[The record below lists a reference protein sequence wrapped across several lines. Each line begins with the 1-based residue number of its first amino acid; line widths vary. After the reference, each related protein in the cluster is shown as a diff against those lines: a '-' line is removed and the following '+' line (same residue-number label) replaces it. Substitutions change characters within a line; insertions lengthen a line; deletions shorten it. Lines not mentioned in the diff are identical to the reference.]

1 MKAERHTVVLETDGA
16 GAVIG
21 YTPNLSGCIQS
32 ISYVKD
38 DFADTVDWAITLE
51 ATGESLWTDTNI
63 TASERVYPVSPAN
76 LGSSGAASS
85 LTERPI
91 VAAND
96 RVKIAVTNGGD
107 TKSGAFHVV
116 VT

>member
-1 MKAERHTVVLETDGA
+1 MHAERHTIAVEVSAGGA
-16 GAVIG
+16 ATA
-21 YTPNLSGCIQS
+21 YSPNITGRVHS

-38 DFADTVDWAITLE
+38 DYADTVDWAITLE

-63 TASERVYPVSPAN
+63 TASERVYPVAPAN
-76 LGSSGAASS
+76 VGSSGAASS
-85 LTERPI
+85 LTEVPI

-96 RVKIAVTNGGD
+96 RVKFVISNGGVS
-107 TKSGAFHVV
+107 TSGVFHVV

>member
-1 MKAERHTVVLETDGA
+1 MFAQRLTVVLETDGS
-16 GAVIG
+16 GDAVG
-21 YTPNLSGCIQS
+21 QTPNITGRIQS

-38 DFADTVDWAITLE
+38 DYADGVDFAITLE
-51 ATGESLWTDTNI
+51 ATGESLWTDTDIN
-63 TASERVYPVSPAN
+63 ASERVYPVAPAN

-85 LTERPI
+85 LTEVPI

-96 RVKIAVTNGGD
+96 RVNFVVSSGGD
-107 TKSGAFHVV
+107 TKSGTFHVV